1 MPTTRRRV
9 VSPPIVQRLHRP
21 ANNPPAITGVW
32 LFFHI
37 WLSNS
42 IQARYHHLLIPTIL
56 YNIFMIVQFTSCSRF
71 HTWAQCWDLV
81 YLTVRCYYTGVA
93 ISFVSGIII
102 YPVSCRSEIFEIQEK
117 YLHSTQAVLSRS
129 ISYLSK
135 QQHDTTA
142 LPDTTQPS
150 HDEASATQEGR
161 ALQEEMSGLK
171 ALYVKMHEEIPMAK
185 REIAW
190 GKLRAADINA
200 VSDLCRRILMPM

>member
-1 MPTTRRRV
+1 
-9 VSPPIVQRLHRP
+9 
-21 ANNPPAITGVW
+21 
-32 LFFHI
+32 
-37 WLSNS
+37 
-42 IQARYHHLLIPTIL
+42 
-56 YNIFMIVQFTSCSRF
+56 MIVQFTSCSRF
-71 HTWAQCWDLV
+71 HKWAQCWDLI

-93 ISFVSGIII
+93 ISFFSGILI

-135 QQHDTTA
+135 QQHDTAA
-142 LPDTTQPS
+142 LPDNAQLS
-150 HDEASATQEGR
+150 HDEASHDKASAAQEGR
-161 ALQEEMSGLK
+161 ALQEQMSGLK